1 MDNHIFRSA
10 ALGFNRQDVTE
21 YIEKVQKEAEAKSAG
36 LEAMLE
42 TARQEGDASRQ
53 ALEECTQERDRLQ
66 EELADLKER
75 YEAETEARDTAQAES
90 ARQKERLQ
98 ALEAENR
105 ALKEQVQAQE
115 SRAEDLR
122 REKER
127 LTQLELDAHHRSDE
141 LLAQAQAQA
150 DAILAGANVQS
161 TEIQAQARAQA
172 DTLLEESRKRITASA
187 EKSGELLRSFEA
199 LSSHVHSE
207 LRKLETL
214 AAQLPNGV
222 DQLKSSLMELVDPE
236 AGEK

>member
-10 ALGFNRQDVTE
+10 ALGFNRQDVME
-21 YIEKVQKEAEAKSAG
+21 YIEKVQKEAETKNAELA
-36 LEAMLE
+36 AQLE

-75 YEAETEARDTAQAES
+75 YEAEVEAQNAAQSES
-90 ARQKERLQ
+90 DRQKERLQ
-98 ALEAENR
+98 ELEAENR
-105 ALKEQVQAQE
+105 ALKEQVQTLE
-115 SRAEDLR
+115 SRTEDLR

-150 DAILAGANVQS
+150 DAVLAEANASGA
-161 TEIQAQARAQA
+161 EIRSQAQTQA
-172 DTLLEESRKRITASA
+172 DALLEESRKQIAVSV
-187 EKSGELLRSFEA
+187 EKSSELLRSFET
-199 LSSHVHSE
+199 LSAHVHGE

-214 AAQLPNGV
+214 VAQLPNGV
-222 DQLKSSLMELVDPE
+222 DQLKSSLNELVDPKT
-236 AGEK
+236 GEN